1 MNIAIIGLGLIGG
14 SYAKATKS
22 RTLHTVY
29 GYDLDQEVMMF
40 ARMTGAMDKALTDE
54 LLRECDLVITA
65 LRPAAAICRFQ
76 QFLRSFQPSNIR
88 TLSGKIMLK

>member
-54 LLRECDLVITA
+54 LLETCDLVLVA
-65 LRPAAAICRFQ
+65 LRPGAY
-76 QFLRSFQPSNIR
+76 LPS
-88 TLSGKIMLK
+88 LSNCTSRH